1 MQGLKEMLLQEKKHL
16 EELIIKASVDNGA
29 SPEGKLRI
37 SVDSGKVRYYHCLDD
52 RYGVYIPKENDKL
65 PHMLAQKAYDES
77 VVKAA
82 EKRLK
87 LINRCIKGYND
98 DEIDLLY
105 ESLHPERKTLITPV
119 EPTFNQLE
127 ERWYSETYTGKMF
140 QEGTAVILSEK
151 GERVRSKSEKILAD
165 YFYRNNILY
174 KYEKPLSLD
183 GYGIVYPDF
192 TFLSKRLGTEIYWE
206 HEGMIDRQEY
216 ARAAVK
222 KLNCYQ
228 MNGIMPGE
236 RLILTFETEQDVLNT
251 KIIKKLVDKYL
262 K

>member
-16 EELIIKASVDNGA
+16 EDIITKASVNKE
-29 SPEGKLRI
+29 SSLEGKLRI
-37 SVDSGKVRYYHCLDD
+37 SVDGGKARYYHCMDD
-52 RYGVYIPKENDKL
+52 RYGVYIPKKNDKL
-65 PHMLAQKAYDES
+65 PRALAQKAYDES
-77 VVKAA
+77 IVKAA
-82 EKRLK
+82 EARIK
-87 LINRCIKGYND
+87 LIDRCIKGYSD
-98 DEIDLLY
+98 DEIELLY
-105 ESLHPERKTLITPV
+105 ESLHPERKVLITPV

-127 ERWYSETYTGKMF
+127 EQWYSETYTGKLF

-174 KYEKPLSLD
+174 KYEKPLNLD

-192 TFLSKRLGTEIYWE
+192 TFLSKKLGTEIYWE
-206 HEGMIDRQEY
+206 HEGMLDKQEY

-251 KIIKKLVDKYL
+251 KIIMRLVDKYL
-262 K
+262 R

>member
-16 EELIIKASVDNGA
+16 EDLIIKASVDKGA

-37 SVDSGKVRYYHCLDD
+37 SVDGGKVRYYHCIDD
-52 RYGVYIPKENDKL
+52 RYGMYISKENDKL

-82 EKRLK
+82 ETRIK
-87 LINRCIKGYND
+87 LINRCIKDYRD
-98 DEIDLLY
+98 DEIELLY

-127 ERWYSETYTGKMF
+127 ERWYSETYTGKLF

-174 KYEKPLSLD
+174 KYEKPLNLD

-216 ARAAVK
+216 ARTAVK
-222 KLNCYQ
+222 KINCYQ